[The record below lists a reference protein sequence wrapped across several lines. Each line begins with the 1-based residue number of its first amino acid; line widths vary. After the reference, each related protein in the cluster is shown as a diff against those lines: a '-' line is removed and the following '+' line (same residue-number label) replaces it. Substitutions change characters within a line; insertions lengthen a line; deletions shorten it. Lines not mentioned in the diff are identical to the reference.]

1 VTVPTAAS
9 AYASEEWSELFV
21 ASGGASAALAGL
33 VFVAVSINVERI
45 LRYPG
50 LPARALETVLL
61 LVGVV
66 VVSLLAL
73 GPDLEGTELGVILLA
88 EGLVVSTAIGLLIV
102 RNRPPPGGPTHMPGR
117 IGIAA
122 AGTLPFVIGAV
133 SVLAGSGGGLWWTLA
148 GMIGAIIG
156 AVINA
161 WVLLVEILR

>member
-1 VTVPTAAS
+1 MTVPTAAS
-9 AYASEEWSELFV
+9 PYASEAWSELFV
-21 ASGGASAALAGL
+21 ASAGASAALAGL

-45 LRYPG
+45 LHYPG
-50 LPARALETVLL
+50 LPERALETVLL

-73 GPDLEGTELGVILLA
+73 APDLKGTELGLVLLA
-88 EGLVVSTAIGLLIV
+88 EGLVFGAAIGLLIV
-102 RNRPPPGGPTHMPGR
+102 HNRPAPGGPTRTPSR
-117 IGIAA
+117 LGIAL

-133 SVLAGSGGGLWWTLA
+133 SVIAGSGGGLWWTLG
-148 GMIGAIIG
+148 GMIGAIVG